1 LPYLSAGCRD
11 LLDAAQNGDRETVK
25 CLVAEGADV
34 KESNRY
40 GFTPFMRAAWHGHI
54 PIMHWLLT
62 EGGSTLTEQ
71 STIRT
76 TALLLAARGA
86 HVPAVQYLLDER
98 GASISESDNFGRTVW
113 KELWNPINSRGGSAD
128 ELSSLLKVMVVLDD
142 APTDFIAKLLPHDAE
157 LCTRGRLLRVQLPSY
172 LEQQRAA
179 VVAHCSLSAVLQ
191 SLVAVYATATPED
204 MWADGL
210 RVEAPRVKRGRT
222 GVEEED
228 DAEDARITKTN
239 RRIVNSWV

>member
-1 LPYLSAGCRD
+1 MSARNGHA
-11 LLDAAQNGDRETVK
+11 LLDAARNGDLESVIR
-25 CLVAEGADV
+25 LVAEGADV

-62 EGGSTLTEQ
+62 EGGSSLTEQ

-86 HVPAVQYLLDER
+86 HFPAVQYLLDER

-113 KELWNPINSRGGSAD
+113 NELWINPRGGSAG
-128 ELSSLLKVMVVLDD
+128 ELSSLLKVMVMLDD
-142 APTDFIAKLLPHDAE
+142 APADFIAKLSPHDAE
-157 LCTRGRLLRVQLPSY
+157 LCTRGRLLRAQLPSY

-179 VVAHCSLSAVLQ
+179 VVAHCFLPAVLQ
-191 SLVAVYATATPED
+191 SLIAVYATTTPED

-210 RVEAPRVKRGRT
+210 RVEVPRVKRGRT
-222 GVEEED
+222 EVEKEEEN
-228 DAEDARITKTN
+228 DAEDARMTKTN
-239 RRIVNSWV
+239 RRTVNSWA